1 MYGSFY
7 LVQEW
12 HNITVPAILQELMW
26 RKAGD
31 GERRDGPQH
40 GVGGQLMVQ
49 QVVGGQQQV
58 VGGQQQV
65 VEASGEKLQEDVV
78 MDREEDSPPSTT
90 TSFNPSLVVQGGS
103 GKIKKF
109 LHIDE
114 SITGNLITIK
124 GQNLL
129 VLPARINTEMPAD
142 NTMCD
147 QDEIMGSI
155 EDLENPRNQNKIKI
169 SEMTKKINVVD
180 MKKKAKTHGRTSTL
194 VHCSF
199 CGQTFKWQGNLN
211 RHMRKAHNPIK
222 KKELNIVRE
231 LQKVGSVRKGPL
243 ECQEVGCDEGFK
255 IRENL
260 MAHKRKKHGAPWLQ
274 CSIQGCDMKFI
285 WSQSFRRHRKKHHK
299 I

>member
-31 GERRDGPQH
+31 GEGRDGPQH

-109 LHIDE
+109 LHIDK
-114 SITGNLITIK
+114 SIAGNLITIK
-124 GQNLL
+124 GQNLF
-129 VLPARINTEMPAD
+129 VLPACINNEMPKG
-142 NTMCD
+142 NTGCN
-147 QDEIMGSI
+147 QEEIMENI
-155 EDLENPRNQNKIKI
+155 EDFENPRKQ
-169 SEMTKKINVVD
+169 KKD
-180 MKKKAKTHGRTSTL
+180 KDFQDDT
-194 VHCSF
+194 
-199 CGQTFKWQGNLN
+199 
-211 RHMRKAHNPIK
+211 
-222 KKELNIVRE
+222 
-231 LQKVGSVRKGPL
+231 
-243 ECQEVGCDEGFK
+243 
-255 IRENL
+255 ENS
-260 MAHKRKKHGAPWLQ
+260 
-274 CSIQGCDMKFI
+274 CC
-285 WSQSFRRHRKKHHK
+285 
-299 I
+299 